1 MVKGEQASSVRFPDW
16 CKIERP
22 KPVVKG
28 HRLRFLTNKPKRFK
42 TAVKA
47 VSGIIPENYVDK
59 DYLADIFSRL
69 GKKAAAAK
77 LREKL
82 PDSQRSRSGDIGE
95 ILAAAYINEVTG
107 FRVPTG
113 RLWWKDHQNMSVRGE
128 DVIAIRVTDSG
139 RLRFLKGEAKSRER
153 MSAGVISG
161 AGEVLLANDELPT
174 PHALGLVAKRLHDS
188 GETDLT
194 HGIEKASLLNQIR
207 VSQVSHLLF
216 SFSGNDA
223 RALLK
228 KHVEEFSGKARQLAV
243 GLRVSWHQEFIK
255 AVYEKVLSDGP

>member
-1 MVKGEQASSVRFPDW
+1 MVKSGQEKKVKFPDW

-22 KPVVKG
+22 RPVVKDR
-28 HRLRFLTNKPKRFK
+28 RLRFLTSKPTRFR

-69 GKKAAAAK
+69 GKRAAAAK

-95 ILAAAYINEVTG
+95 ILAAAYINEATG
-107 FRVPTG
+107 FRVPIG

-128 DVIAIRVTDSG
+128 DVIAIKVTDSG
-139 RLRFLKGEAKSRER
+139 RLRFMKGEAKSRER
-153 MSAGVISG
+153 MSQGVVSE

-174 PHALGLVAKRLHDS
+174 PHALGLVAERLRECD
-188 GETDLT
+188 ETELA
-194 HGIEKASLLNQIR
+194 HQIEEAYLINQIS

-223 RALLK
+223 RAMLE

-243 GLRVSWHQEFIK
+243 GLRVSRHQEFVE
-255 AVYEKVLSDGP
+255 AVYEKVLSDGS